1 MSKDKFRYSYAAPT
15 QEERREIE
23 SIRARYRTD
32 AHAENLARLRL
43 LDGRVR
49 RIPMLWA
56 LLLGIVGV
64 LLFGLGM
71 AMVLEWEQLAGG
83 IAVSAAGSCPWRSPL
98 PSMRWLR
105 RAPKRSTAPRS
116 CASPMR
122 SLTKPIG
129 RTRTKLQKR
138 RLRRAETARPARRP
152 F

>member
-32 AHAENLARLRL
+32 AHAEDLARLRL

-71 AMVLEWEQLAGG
+71 AIVLEWEQLAGG
-83 IAVSAAGSCPWRSPL
+83 IAVSAAGIL
-98 PSMRWLR
+98 PMAFAAPVHALAAARAKKKYGAEILR
-105 RAPKRSTAPRS
+105 LSDALLDEADRQDAD
-116 CASPMR
+116 
-122 SLTKPIG
+122 
-129 RTRTKLQKR
+129 
-138 RLRRAETARPARRP
+138 ETSKETPSAR
-152 F
+152 

>member
-32 AHAENLARLRL
+32 AHAEDLARLRL

-83 IAVSAAGSCPWRSPL
+83 IAVSAAGIL
-98 PSMRWLR
+98 PMAFAAPVHALAAARAQKKYGAEILR
-105 RAPKRSTAPRS
+105 LSDALLDEADRQDAD
-116 CASPMR
+116 
-122 SLTKPIG
+122 
-129 RTRTKLQKR
+129 
-138 RLRRAETARPARRP
+138 ETSKETPSAR
-152 F
+152 